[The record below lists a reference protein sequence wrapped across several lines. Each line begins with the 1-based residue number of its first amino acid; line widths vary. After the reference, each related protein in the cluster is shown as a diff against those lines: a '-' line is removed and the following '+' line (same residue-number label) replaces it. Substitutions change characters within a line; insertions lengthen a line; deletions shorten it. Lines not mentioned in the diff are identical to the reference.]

1 MYLYICVLV
10 MILLLAKIIFNKC
23 MVKMYCC
30 CIILK
35 LDNEIFYIL
44 DKIN

>member
-1 MYLYICVLV
+1 MTS
-10 MILLLAKIIFNKC
+10 LLAKTISNKC

-35 LDNEIFYIL
+35 LDNEYFIQQT
-44 DKIN
+44 KQINLCL